1 MFEKNLL
8 FYTPWML
15 SFDVLPVVLTCIPKV
30 SFSVRRN
37 SDKNSVHVCPL
48 TVWYE
53 SFGEIY
59 FMDQLFFCIMW
70 ELIFVILKEW
80 FFLLGIILH
89 FQKSCFIE
97 LQHFSLQLTWKWHT
111 EMFKKVISIPIVPH
125 APVWLIVPSD
135 IFFCKHLSNYTCHV
149 PRAIS
154 LFYFWTFCF

>member
-97 LQHFSLQLTWKWHT
+97 LQHFSLQLT
-111 EMFKKVISIPIVPH
+111 
-125 APVWLIVPSD
+125 
-135 IFFCKHLSNYTCHV
+135 
-149 PRAIS
+149 
-154 LFYFWTFCF
+154 